1 MQYSSF
7 AFLKGTNDILFALA
21 SAAERNY
28 PGDPNTTLIKLRMFG
43 EACAHDIA
51 TRLNLE
57 IPDKQV
63 DLIRS
68 LAQLRLDSTV
78 IQALHQLR
86 KHGNEAVHAMHDD
99 LNDAEM
105 MLRIGWKVAVWYYRF
120 ATRNPDFS
128 PQPFRLP
135 ENHDDNFWQGQV
147 DSMRAQLQAAE
158 RRNSETSEA
167 LAEKQHQITALQ
179 GQLSV
184 LESQQQETEQQ
195 TQARVQA
202 VEEQAAVYRT
212 ELASISDTER
222 KQRLA
227 QWQSNSHRKLELSE
241 EETRYIIDRQLRE
254 AGWEADSKALHYNKG
269 TLPQPNRNMA
279 IAEWP
284 TADGGKADYVL
295 FIGLEPVAI
304 VEAKKQSID
313 VRDALNQAADYSIH
327 FDHSHLAA
335 RLAIQDSRL
344 AAEQGADYRPGWP
357 TDDSTARYKIP
368 FIYSANGREFQ
379 RQLLTKSGIWHRDV
393 RNAQNQ
399 ANALPQWHTPQE
411 LLDKLERN
419 TQQADQQLTSTKP
432 TEMGLRYYQQDA
444 VSAVE
449 QAIVRGQR
457 DILLAMAT
465 GTGKT
470 RTAIALMYRLI
481 DAQRFNRILFLVDR
495 RSLGEQALSSFA
507 ETRINDQAFGE
518 IFGIDD
524 LSERFPASATRV
536 HVATVQSL
544 VKRTLQSDE
553 FMPVQRYDCIII
565 DEAHRGYTLD
575 KEQTE
580 GEMVFRNLSDY
591 VSAYR
596 RILDHFDATKIALTA
611 TPALHTGEIFG
622 EPVYRYTYRQAVVD
636 GYLNDQEPPITITT
650 QLTADGI
657 HYDAES
663 NVERLSPQGELLADT
678 LKDEQDFEVAD
689 FNRSI
694 IVTGF
699 NQAVCQELTN
709 YLNPTGKQ
717 KTLIFCVN
725 NEHADM
731 VVELLQK
738 EFRIK
743 YPQLAH
749 DAIQK
754 ITGTSEKNAKKLQD
768 RINAYSKED
777 YSPNIAVTVDL
788 LTTGIDVPSICN
800 LVFLRKVRSR
810 ILYEQMKGRATRLC
824 PEVGKT
830 SFRIFDPVQLYK
842 TLQDVDTMRPVV
854 VRPKVDIQTL
864 IDELTDHQSHQITEA
879 DGRSFA
885 EHSLEQLCVKLQ
897 RVAGQAEHNRLHNPE
912 LDNEVKQLDNSIENQ
927 LDCSLSQLPA
937 QLRKGGARQAGEL
950 LSQMPQLAGRLDQLK
965 QSINNLRDLPIFAD
979 LPDKVINVE
988 RNYGE
993 YNNAEDFL
1001 DAFDRL
1007 VKQGTNQ
1014 HIALDTVVNRPRDL
1028 TRTALIELQEWFDRQ
1043 HFDESTLRVAW
1054 HETRNQDIAARLV
1067 GHIRRAALG
1076 DALIPFEQR
1085 VDNALA
1091 KLLASNDWTP
1101 GQTRWLERLTK
1112 TLKESVAIDD
1122 NTFRTGNY
1130 KRQGGRRALEKAF
1143 PEQLDDILARFNEY
1157 IWEEPA

>member
-1 MQYSSF
+1 MQSSSF
-7 AFLKGTNDILFALA
+7 AFLKGVNDILFSLA
-21 SAAERNY
+21 QAAERNY

-51 TRLNLE
+51 TRLNLD
-57 IPDKQV
+57 IPEKQV
-63 DLIRS
+63 DLIRA

-86 KHGNEAVHAMHDD
+86 RQGNEAVHGMHDD

-105 MLRIGWKVAVWYYRF
+105 TLRISWRVAVWYYRF
-120 ATRNPDFS
+120 ATRNQNFS
-128 PQPFRLP
+128 PEPFQLP
-135 ENHDDNFWQGQV
+135 ENRDDQFWQHKV
-147 DSMRAQLQAAE
+147 ANLKSQLQAAE
-158 RRNSETSEA
+158 QRNNETSDA
-167 LAEKQHQITALQ
+167 LSEKQRQLTALQ
-179 GQLSV
+179 GQISV
-184 LESQQQETEQQ
+184 LESQQKETEQQ
-195 TQARVQA
+195 TQARIQA
-202 VEEQAAVYRT
+202 VEEQAATYRT

-222 KQRLA
+222 KQRLE
-227 QWQSNSHRKLELSE
+227 QWQSNSRRKLELSE
-241 EETRYIIDRQLRE
+241 EETRYIIDRQLRD
-254 AGWEADSKALHYNKG
+254 AGWETDSKALRYSKG
-269 TLPQPNRNMA
+269 TLPQPNRNIA

-313 VRDALNQAADYSIH
+313 VRDALNQAADYSVN
-327 FDHSHLAA
+327 FDHSHLAEH
-335 RLAIQDSRL
+335 L
-344 AAEQGADYRPGWP
+344 AAQDTQQAAEPGADYRPGWP
-357 TDDSTARYKIP
+357 ASDSEKRYKIP
-368 FIYSANGREFQ
+368 FIYAANGREFQ

-393 RNAQNQ
+393 RSHQNQ
-399 ANALPQWHTPQE
+399 ANALSQWHTPQE

-419 TQQADQQLTSTKP
+419 TQRADKQLAASKP
-432 TEMGLRYYQQDA
+432 TEMDLRYYQQDA
-444 VSAVE
+444 VKAVE
-449 QAIVRGQR
+449 RAIADGQR
-457 DILLAMAT
+457 EILLAMAT
-465 GTGKT
+465 GNGKT

-495 RSLGEQALSSFA
+495 RSLGEQALDAFGD
-507 ETRINDQAFGE
+507 TRINDQTFSE
-518 IFGIDD
+518 IFGVDD

-575 KEQTE
+575 KEQSE
-580 GEMVFRNLSDY
+580 GEMVFRELSDY
-591 VSAYR
+591 ISAYR

-611 TPALHTGEIFG
+611 TPALHTGQIFG
-622 EPVYRYTYRQAVVD
+622 EPVYRYTYRQAVMD
-636 GYLNDQEPPITITT
+636 GYLIDQEPPITITT
-650 QLTADGI
+650 ALTADGV
-657 HYDAES
+657 HFEAQS
-663 NVERLSPQGELLADT
+663 NIERLSPQGELLADT
-678 LKDEQDFEVAD
+678 LEDEQDFDVAD

-699 NQAVCQELTN
+699 NQAICQELTN
-709 YLNPTGKQ
+709 YLDPTGHQ

-725 NEHADM
+725 NDHADM
-731 VVELLQK
+731 VVELLQQ

-743 YPQLAH
+743 HPQLEH

-754 ITGTSEKNAKKLQD
+754 ITGTSEKNPKKLQD
-768 RINAYSKED
+768 RINAFSKERL
-777 YSPNIAVTVDL
+777 PNIVVTVDL
-788 LTTGIDVPSICN
+788 LTTGIDVPAICN

-810 ILYEQMKGRATRLC
+810 ILYEQMKGRATRLS

-842 TLQDVDTMRPVV
+842 TLQNVDTMRPVV
-854 VRPKVDIQTL
+854 VRPQVSIQTL

-897 RVAGQAEHNRLHNPE
+897 RVAGLAEHNRLRNPE
-912 LDNEVKQLDNSIENQ
+912 LDAELKQLDTSIQ
-927 LDCSLSQLPA
+927 SQFDCTFSQLPK
-937 QLRKGGARQAGEL
+937 QLRSGGAQQSGEML
-950 LSQMPQLAGRLDQLK
+950 AKMPQLAGRVDQLK
-965 QSINNLRDLPIFAD
+965 QSINNLRELPIFAD
-979 LPDKVINVE
+979 LDDRVINVE

-1007 VKQGTNQ
+1007 VKQGDNQ
-1014 HIALDTVVNRPRDL
+1014 HMALETVINRPRDL
-1028 TRTALIELQEWFDRQ
+1028 TRTALLELQEWFDRQ

-1054 HETRNQDIAARLV
+1054 RETRNQDIAARLI

-1091 KLLASNDWTP
+1091 KLLASNGWTP
-1101 GQTRWLERLTK
+1101 GQQTWLERLAK
-1112 TLKESVAIDD
+1112 TLKEKVAIDD
-1122 NTFRTGNY
+1122 STFRTGNY
-1130 KRQGGRRALEKAF
+1130 KRRGGRRALEKAF
-1143 PEQLDDILARFNEY
+1143 PDQLDDILARFNEY